1 MHNSLWFNNLN
12 KPFLQ
17 PPEWIFSPVW
27 IILYGTLLIALILY
41 SVTITTKSKKSG
53 YVIFLVHMVF
63 NLLWSPVFFILH
75 KIDIAFFIILIMD
88 ITAFVFVKKF
98 FAISKAAGF
107 ILIPYLAWILFAT
120 YLNLQFLRL
129 N

>member
-17 PPEWIFSPVW
+17 PPEWIFTPVW

>member
-1 MHNSLWFNNLN
+1 
-12 KPFLQ
+12 
-17 PPEWIFSPVW
+17 
-27 IILYGTLLIALILY
+27 
-41 SVTITTKSKKSG
+41 
-53 YVIFLVHMVF
+53 MVF